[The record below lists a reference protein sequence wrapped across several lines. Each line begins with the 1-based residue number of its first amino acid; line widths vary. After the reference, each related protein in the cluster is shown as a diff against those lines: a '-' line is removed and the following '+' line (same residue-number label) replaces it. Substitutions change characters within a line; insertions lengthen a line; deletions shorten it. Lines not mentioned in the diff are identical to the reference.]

1 MIAAKKLLEAIQNNT
16 MKQFGK
22 AALLSTAIALAP
34 AIAVDAATFKADLKP
49 LNNSGVNGTALLEVL
64 EAQNLLRVTINA
76 TGLEPNMLHPQHI
89 HGRFANSGSNF
100 EGQPINSVTPPPSAD
115 TDGDG
120 FIEVLEGLPF
130 YGPIIL
136 PLSSPP
142 AESASEQVFPTAPN
156 GTISFTETYDLSNDS
171 LFFDPIAGI
180 DFTSEDLFPLM
191 KREIVLHGMTV
202 PAGIGEGT
210 DGEVNGS
217 GGYLATLPVAAGE
230 IQAVPESVP
239 EPAATLGLL
248 SLGGLAFLRRRRVN
262 A

>member
-1 MIAAKKLLEAIQNNT
+1 

-22 AALLSTAIALAP
+22 VALLSTAIALAP
-34 AIAVDAATFKADLKP
+34 AIAVSAATFKADLKP
-49 LNNSGVNGTALLEVL
+49 LNNSGVSGTALLELL
-64 EAQNLLRVTINA
+64 EDKNLLKVTINA

-89 HGRFANSGSNF
+89 HGRFADSGSDFNG
-100 EGQPINSVTPPPSAD
+100 EAIDSVTPPPSAD

-120 FIEVLEGLPF
+120 FIEVGEGLPF

-142 AESASEQVFPTAPN
+142 AESPSGQSFPTAPN
-156 GTISFTETYDLSNDS
+156 GTISFTQTYDLSKDS

-180 DFTSEDLFPLM
+180 DFTSEDLFPLVN
-191 KREIVLHGMTV
+191 REIVLHGMTV
-202 PAGIGEGT
+202 PAGVGEGT
-210 DGEVNGS
+210 GGAVNGS
-217 GGYLATLPVAAGE
+217 GGYIATLPVAAGE

-248 SLGGLAFLRRRRVN
+248 SLGGLAFLRRRRVHN